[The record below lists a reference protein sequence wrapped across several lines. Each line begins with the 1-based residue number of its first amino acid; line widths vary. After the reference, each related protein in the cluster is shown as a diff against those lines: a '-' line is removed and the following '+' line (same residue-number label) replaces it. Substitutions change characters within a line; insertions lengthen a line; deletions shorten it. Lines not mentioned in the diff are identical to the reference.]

1 MTINKKTMTLL
12 AAAAVCA
19 AISGCSTGTATTEG
33 TAAPSSG
40 GEAAQSKPNEKI
52 TLTMWGGV
60 PAESGPQEVVDAW
73 NAQHPDIQVKYER
86 FVNDDA
92 GNMKLDT
99 ALTTDQGVDLF
110 VSYSQTLLQRR
121 VDAGFAVD
129 LGTFKDYNIDE
140 KIAGAAEWKT
150 NGKYYGMPTSKS
162 QFFVWFN
169 KDLLDQAGLKVPDA
183 WTWQDMKMYAEK
195 LKSDSRYGLVQHLEP
210 FPDPLDSVST
220 KYGYTKPD
228 GSSNM
233 DHPLYGQW
241 LETLKAMMQDGRT
254 TVPYAEQVTSKMPVE
269 TVFLK
274 GEAAMLN
281 AGTWIF
287 RSANNMKDNPRS
299 FKIAFAP
306 VPRLTDKA
314 EDFVT
319 RGGTGDAISINAKS
333 KNKEAAWKFLTWYAD
348 GGMLPM
354 VPGGRFPASKSVN
367 ADETLKLLLGDN
379 AATYDQE
386 SLKKVLF
393 NDSAK
398 YTRSLPKQVMDL
410 RQEEYENFFTGK
422 KDVKATLEAIAR
434 RHNDYLKQNKK

>member
-1 MTINKKTMTLL
+1 MIKKQTMALL
-12 AAAAVCA
+12 TVIAVCTA
-19 AISGCSTGTATTEG
+19 ASGCSTGTAPAEG
-33 TAAPSSG
+33 TTSPAGSTGANSNKTG
-40 GEAAQSKPNEKI
+40 EKI
-52 TLTMWGGV
+52 VLTMWGGV
-60 PAESGPQEVVDAW
+60 PAESGPQAVVDAW
-73 NAQHPDIQVKYER
+73 NAKNPDIQVKYER

-99 ALTTDQGVDLF
+99 ALATDQGVDLF
-110 VSYSQTLLQRR
+110 VNYSQTQLQRR
-121 VDAGFAVD
+121 IDAGFTLD
-129 LGTFKDYNIDE
+129 LGTFTDYNIDE
-140 KIAGAAEWKT
+140 KINGAGEWKI
-150 NGKYYGMPTSKS
+150 NSKYYAMPTSKS

-169 KDLLDQAGLKVPDA
+169 KEMLDQAGLKIPES
-183 WTWQDMKMYAEK
+183 WTWQEMKTYAEK
-195 LKSDSRYGLVQHLEP
+195 LKSDKRYGLVQHLEP
-210 FPDPLDSVST
+210 FPDPLDSVSV

-233 DHPLYGQW
+233 DHALYGQW
-241 LETLKAMMQDGRT
+241 LETLKSMMQDGRT
-254 TVPYAEQVTSKMPVE
+254 TVPYAEQVTSKMPVD

-287 RSANNMKDNPRS
+287 RSSNNMKDNPRS

-306 VPRLTDKA
+306 VPRLAEKA

-333 KNKEAAWKFLTWYAD
+333 KNREAAWKFLKWYAD

-354 VPGGRFPASKSVN
+354 VPGGRFPASKAVN
-367 ADETLKLLLGDN
+367 ADETIKLLLGDN

-393 NDSAK
+393 QNIPT
-398 YTRSLPKQVMDL
+398 YTRSLPKQVLDL
-410 RQEEYENFFTGK
+410 RQEEYESFFTGK
-422 KDVKATLEAIAR
+422 KDLKATLDAIAK